1 MLDNLRED
9 ARRHGTFKA
18 LQSLFWWTL
27 HSRLKVDVFK
37 ISLRPI
43 DNGLQSDPSSHPG
56 YEVKV
61 VDPETLR
68 EACRDPEMDISTEL
82 AEAAIANG
90 DVITGAFKNG
100 RLVSYVFATNLSAP
114 HDDYF
119 SVRVPPKMR
128 YGYKGYTLPEHRGRH
143 LMYSMSHLR
152 ARNDIFIQRGCKQH
166 MAFIGAWNLSSLRS
180 NRRTSTNRLIGYAVN
195 AYWGKRPVSFL
206 TPRVKR
212 TGFRFLAQNRIR
224 NPAVDKTA
232 DQLPTGP

>member
-18 LQSLFWWTL
+18 LQSLFWWIL

-143 LMYSMSHLR
+143 LMYSISHLR

-224 NPAVDKTA
+224 NPDVDKTA

>member
-1 MLDNLRED
+1 
-9 ARRHGTFKA
+9 ARRHGNFKA
-18 LQSLFWWTL
+18 LQCLFWWIL

-224 NPAVDKTA
+224 NPDVDKTA